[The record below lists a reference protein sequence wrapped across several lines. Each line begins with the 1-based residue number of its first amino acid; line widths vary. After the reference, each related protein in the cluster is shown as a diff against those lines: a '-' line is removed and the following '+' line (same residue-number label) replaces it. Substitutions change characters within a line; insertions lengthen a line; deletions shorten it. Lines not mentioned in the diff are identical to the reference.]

1 MWNYPS
7 SVNTCSWSDN
17 LGPGGQHHLGPG
29 GQHQQPHSVRLMRQE
44 GQSCGVEQGSCMP
57 GLQCVGNQ
65 VGGGVCM
72 APLGP
77 GGQHRVG
84 VVEGYHGKINLYVMN
99 GCGWCKK
106 LKQRIAESGKE
117 HLFEIKDNSE
127 APKEA
132 QGFPYLTGPTGKNHS
147 GYMEDIDALVAKLM

>member
-1 MWNYPS
+1 MIHSFKISYIQFLKHFFIFSLLIKNIMCDDCGSSNNNYAFLCNYPG
-7 SVNTCSWSDN
+7 SVNTCSGSHN
-17 LGPGGQHHLGPG
+17 LGPGGQHHLGPGGQHHLGPG

-65 VGGGVCM
+65 MGGGVCM

-77 GGQHRVG
+77 GGRHHLG

-106 LKQRIAESGKE
+106 LKQRS
-117 HLFEIKDNSE
+117 
-127 APKEA
+127 
-132 QGFPYLTGPTGKNHS
+132 
-147 GYMEDIDALVAKLM
+147 